1 MNERPEE
8 ASEMQNLSVTETLA
22 SMERVRRRARD
33 AASASGWL
41 LTTAIGLSLVVVGLF
56 MLGIYS
62 WPLVI
67 VYYGLAIP
75 LLVLGVRARVRHRT
89 RLGLAVRPR
98 RRWLLTTAVL
108 PIIVGGSL
116 VYLPVLAAL
125 RLLGTAVLVAAIV
138 SLAIHE
144 RSMAIGIGAA
154 VWAVAAAIA
163 WIEAPTSYSGLMSIA
178 MGLVLALIGLVF
190 WRRLPPPQG
199 TRADPL
205 SAD

>member
-1 MNERPEE
+1 
-8 ASEMQNLSVTETLA
+8 MQSVSAGELIA
-22 SMERVRRRARD
+22 HVERVRRRARD

-41 LTTAIGLSLVVVGLF
+41 LTTATGLSLVVVGLF
-56 MLGIYS
+56 MLGISS

-75 LLVLGVRARVRHRT
+75 LLVLGVRARLRHRT

-98 RRWLLTTAVL
+98 RRWLLTAAAL
-108 PIIVGGSL
+108 PIIVGWSL
-116 VYLPVLAAL
+116 VYLPILPAL

-144 RSMAIGIGAA
+144 RSMVIGIGAA

-163 WIEAPTSYSGLMSIA
+163 WIEAPASYSGLMSIA
-178 MGLVLALIGLVF
+178 MGLVLALTGLVF

-199 TRADPL
+199 TRVDPL